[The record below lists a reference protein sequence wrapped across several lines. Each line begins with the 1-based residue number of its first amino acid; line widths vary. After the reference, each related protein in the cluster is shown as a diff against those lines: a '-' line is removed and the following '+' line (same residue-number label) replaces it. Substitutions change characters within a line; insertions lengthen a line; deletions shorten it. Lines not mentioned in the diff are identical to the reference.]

1 MFRFFARIAIEINKI
16 LNPREETQPIQI
28 LFQNTHQDQLIL
40 LNTNINKLE
49 KESDKKRI
57 IIWFKGNYRR
67 KNNKLLLLI
76 VEKITLSI

>member
-28 LFQNTHQDQLIL
+28 LFQNTHQEQLIL

-49 KESDKKRI
+49 KESDIRNVELYDLTEI
-57 IIWFKGNYRR
+57 IE
-67 KNNKLLLLI
+67 
-76 VEKITLSI
+76 EKIINYYY

>member
-28 LFQNTHQDQLIL
+28 LFQNTHQEQLIL

-49 KESDKKRI
+49 KESDIRNVLLYDLTKI
-57 IIWFKGNYRR
+57 IE
-67 KNNKLLLLI
+67 
-76 VEKITLSI
+76 EKIINYYY

>member
-49 KESDKKRI
+49 KESDIRNVLLYDLTKI
-57 IIWFKGNYRR
+57 IE
-67 KNNKLLLLI
+67 
-76 VEKITLSI
+76 EKIINYYY

>member
-57 IIWFKGNYRR
+57 II
-67 KNNKLLLLI
+67 
-76 VEKITLSI
+76 